1 VKFPPPV
8 RRYYAVFVLLIVL
21 ASSPQ
26 PSTAQQPTFSTQTNV
41 VLVPTLVKGTDGNI
55 VYGLHANDFAIEDD
69 DVPQAVHMDEEADL
83 QPVSMVI
90 AIQRGRRA
98 GLEFE
103 RIHTISAMLE
113 PLLSQGNTQ
122 AAIVMFDSHAELIQD
137 FTSDPN
143 IITSDLTRLR
153 NGDSGAAILDAVY
166 FSLRVLNKAPRD
178 RQRVLLVVSE
188 TRDHGSKTARIDDVV
203 AGFGNSNTVL
213 YAITFSPTM
222 SNVLDT
228 WRGKNNEWHPNLDL
242 LAPLAVAR
250 NAVKKNAPR
259 TIAGMT
265 GGEYAIFKSGR
276 SFEQA
281 INEMTNH
288 LHSRYLLSF
297 QPTNPQP
304 GLHRLRVTLKSD
316 ATADV
321 LARNNYWATA
331 SSPHPASP

>member
-1 VKFPPPV
+1 MSRPAHSPHPV
-8 RRYYAVFVLLIVL
+8 VALLIVV
-21 ASSPQ
+21 ACAPICV
-26 PSTAQQPTFSTQTNV
+26 AQQPTFSTQTNV
-41 VLVPTLVKGTDGNI
+41 VLVPTLVKSNDGKI
-55 VYGLHANDFAIEDD
+55 VYGLHASDFTIEDN
-69 DVPQAVHMDEEADL
+69 DVPQTVHMDEEADL
-83 QPVSMVI
+83 QPVSMVL

-103 RIHTISAMLE
+103 RIHTISTMLE
-113 PLLSQGNTQ
+113 PLLGQGNTKV
-122 AAIVMFDSHAELIQD
+122 AIVMFDSRAQLIQD

-143 IITSDLTRLR
+143 VVTNDLTHLR
-153 NGDSGAAILDAVY
+153 AGDTGAAILDAVY
-166 FSLRVLNKAPRD
+166 FSLRVLDKTPRD

-188 TRDHGSKTARIDDVV
+188 TRDHGSHTARIDDVV
-203 AGFGNSNTVL
+203 AGFGGSNTVL

-222 SNVLDT
+222 SKVLDT
-228 WRGKNNEWHPNLDL
+228 WRGNNHEWHPNLDL
-242 LAPLAVAR
+242 LAPLATAR

-259 TIAGMT
+259 TVAAMT
-265 GGEYAIFKSGR
+265 GGEYSAFTSSK

-281 INEMTNH
+281 INEVTNH

-316 ATADV
+316 ASADV

-331 SSPHPASP
+331 TSSHPSAP

>member
-1 VKFPPPV
+1 MKLPRPA
-8 RRYYAVFVLLIVL
+8 RDLRTIAVLLICM
-21 ASSPQ
+21 ARSP
-26 PSTAQQPTFSTQTNV
+26 SIAQQPTFSTQTNV
-41 VLVPTLVKGTDGNI
+41 VLVPTLVKGSDGNI
-55 VYGLHANDFAIEDD
+55 VYGLHASDFTIEDD
-69 DVPQAVHMDEEADL
+69 GVPQTVHMDEEADL
-83 QPVSMVI
+83 DPVSMVV

-103 RIHTISAMLE
+103 RVHTIAAMLE

-122 AAIVMFDSHAELIQD
+122 AAIVMFDSHAQLIQD

-143 IITSDLTRLR
+143 VVSNDLAHLR

-166 FSLRVLNKAPRD
+166 FSLRVLDKTPRQ

-242 LAPLAVAR
+242 LAPLSAAR

-259 TIAGMT
+259 TIAGLT
-265 GGEYAIFKSGR
+265 GGEYTVFTSGKN
-276 SFEQA
+276 FEQA
-281 INEMTNH
+281 INGMTNH

-297 QPTNPQP
+297 QPTNAQP
-304 GLHRLRVTLKSD
+304 GLHRLRVRLKTD
-316 ATADV
+316 ENADV
-321 LARNNYWATA
+321 LARNSYWATA
-331 SSPHPASP
+331 SVPKPTP

>member
-1 VKFPPPV
+1 
-8 RRYYAVFVLLIVL
+8 
-21 ASSPQ
+21 
-26 PSTAQQPTFSTQTNV
+26 
-41 VLVPTLVKGTDGNI
+41 
-55 VYGLHANDFAIEDD
+55 
-69 DVPQAVHMDEEADL
+69 
-83 QPVSMVI
+83 
-90 AIQRGRRA
+90 
-98 GLEFE
+98 
-103 RIHTISAMLE
+103 
-113 PLLSQGNTQ
+113 
-122 AAIVMFDSHAELIQD
+122 
-137 FTSDPN
+137 
-143 IITSDLTRLR
+143 
-153 NGDSGAAILDAVY
+153 
-166 FSLRVLNKAPRD
+166 
-178 RQRVLLVVSE
+178 
-188 TRDHGSKTARIDDVV
+188 V

-281 INEMTNH
+281 INDMTNH

-331 SSPHPASP
+331 SSPHPTSP